1 MGLIMYIGSYNVY
14 LHDTG
19 ISYIYCIYISQTLNS
34 DFHPM
39 FIRASMNLS
48 EGYMFDP
55 CPGINSKHFSKDLSL
70 TIVQAS
76 TFTASVY
83 MI

>member
-1 MGLIMYIGSYNVY
+1 MYIF
-14 LHDTG
+14 T
-19 ISYIYCIYISQTLNS
+19 TLEFPTHIS

-55 CPGINSKHFSKDLSL
+55 CPGINSKHFSKDLGL